1 MDCIVCNV
9 LIFVH
14 PYWLLLESQSE
25 CFISS
30 RREIDHIIYLVWK
43 CECPVRHSQIIGLSK
58 QSDMATMDYTG
69 GFIPAC
75 LLWKL
80 VPEEM
85 LYVNYKSSII
95 LVHKSQSLS
104 GSSADSLAYSII

>member
-1 MDCIVCNV
+1 MS
-9 LIFVH
+9 
-14 PYWLLLESQSE
+14 SQTQA
-25 CFISS
+25 
-30 RREIDHIIYLVWK
+30 DHWSVKAI
-43 CECPVRHSQIIGLSK
+43 RHGL
-58 QSDMATMDYTG
+58 
-69 GFIPAC
+69 PAC

-80 VPEEM
+80 VLEEM

>member
-1 MDCIVCNV
+1 MS
-9 LIFVH
+9 
-14 PYWLLLESQSE
+14 SQTQA
-25 CFISS
+25 
-30 RREIDHIIYLVWK
+30 DHWSVKAI
-43 CECPVRHSQIIGLSK
+43 RHGHHGL
-58 QSDMATMDYTG
+58 
-69 GFIPAC
+69 PAC

-95 LVHKSQSLS
+95 FVHKNQSLS